1 MKLKVIIELE
11 VDDEEYSIEGFSDDI
26 EQATIKFSEI
36 THGDIKKVTVKEKW
50 KMKISRLFAGSMAGI
65 IMGLVFRM
73 TMDMNLFL
81 QVLIDIT
88 VGVGLLFIADFI
100 SVPEYKGNKLNGE
113 DVNLNGVSVECKE
126 EDDKTVITVG
136 CIPKTDSV
144 KLISFL
150 RSISAI
156 KVNEEK

>member
-1 MKLKVIIELE
+1 
-11 VDDEEYSIEGFSDDI
+11 
-26 EQATIKFSEI
+26 
-36 THGDIKKVTVKEKW
+36 
-50 KMKISRLFAGSMAGI
+50 MKISRLFAGSMAGI

-73 TMDMNLFL
+73 TTDMNLFL
-81 QVLIDIT
+81 QVLIDIA

-113 DVNLNGVSVECKE
+113 DVNLNGVSVECKK
-126 EDDKTVITVG
+126 EDDKTVITVC
-136 CIPKTDSV
+136 CIPKTDSI

-150 RSISAI
+150 RSILPI